1 MTDIVSVKINNV
13 QMPKDENDG
22 TYGLFGFAVADYCA
36 EYSLDLKDVPTN
48 ECIVGA
54 ILEPYDFEGFKPAA
68 LIDELCNV
76 VDEGE
81 CVRMFVFD
89 TDIYPISDRNVVEL
103 KNYIENAL
111 GYKELENVYEDRIVF
126 VKEG

>member
-1 MTDIVSVKINNV
+1 MTDIVSVKINKV
-13 QMPKDENDG
+13 LMPKNENDG

-36 EYSLDLKDVPTN
+36 EYSVDLQDIPTN
-48 ECIVGA
+48 ECIVGT
-54 ILEPYDFEGFKPAA
+54 ILEPDDFKGFKLDA
-68 LIDELCNV
+68 LIDELHCA

-81 CVRMFVFD
+81 LVRMFIFD
-89 TDIYPISDRNVVEL
+89 INTVSNRNIVEL
-103 KNYIENAL
+103 RNYIENTL

>member
-1 MTDIVSVKINNV
+1 MTDLVSVKINNV
-13 QMPKDENDG
+13 LMPNENDG

-36 EYSLDLKDVPTN
+36 EYSVDPKDVPAN
-48 ECIVGA
+48 EHIVGA
-54 ILEPYDFEGFKPAA
+54 ILEPDDFEGFKLAA
-68 LIDELCNV
+68 LIDELYCV

-81 CVRMFVFD
+81 WVRMFIFD
-89 TDIYPISDRNVVEL
+89 INNLSNRNIVEL

-111 GYKELENVYEDRIVF
+111 GFKELENVYEDRIVF

>member
-36 EYSLDLKDVPTN
+36 EYSLDLKDIPAN
-48 ECIVGA
+48 ERIVGA
-54 ILEPYDFEGFKPAA
+54 ILEPDDFKGFKLAA
-68 LIDELCNV
+68 LIDELYSV

-81 CVRMFVFD
+81 WVRMFVFD
-89 TDIYPISDRNVVEL
+89 IDIYPISDRNVVEL